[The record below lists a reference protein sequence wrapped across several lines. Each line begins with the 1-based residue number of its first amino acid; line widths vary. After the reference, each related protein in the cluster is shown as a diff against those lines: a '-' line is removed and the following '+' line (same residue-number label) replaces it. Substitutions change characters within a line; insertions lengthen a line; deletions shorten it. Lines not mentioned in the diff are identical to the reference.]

1 MTGPAS
7 GENSTERDIRAKV
20 RLDFKGVGRPGRL
33 FFGGKS
39 TEKAAEEMREQQA
52 AMLRN
57 IPVQGIHILDVDLS
71 LELYTIYDDV
81 NNQEVAY
88 APAVLELIADT
99 IEDPVRF
106 AAREEFRKIEIISPA
121 AISLQKVELERLM
134 FRVAEEVRKYRQNL
148 ERKYNIK

>member
-99 IEDPVRF
+99 IEDLVRF
-106 AAREEFRKIEIISPA
+106 AVREEFRKIEIISPA

>member
-39 TEKAAEEMREQQA
+39 TEKAAEEMREQQV

-99 IEDPVRF
+99 IEDLVRF

-121 AISLQKVELERLM
+121 TISLQKVGLERLM